1 MLEYMKYARR
11 SPDRCG
17 GCTPTRPGTRAQFY
31 VGGYD
36 KQPKGQTMNRKPYCT
51 KNDGECITC
60 SLVSYGR
67 DCRNVPLEDVHPT
80 TRAAAATLLPRP
92 APDGNDA
99 PPDPE
104 EARRRRETIRAAT
117 WGASTTGRGA
127 EITPGT
133 PFNRGEILTKGT
145 I

>member
-17 GCTPTRPGTRAQFY
+17 GCTPTSRHGAQFY

-51 KNDGECITC
+51 KNNGDCLTC

-104 EARRRRETIRAAT
+104 EARRQGTVQARH
-117 WGASTTGRGA
+117 WSASTEGTSISRRKSHLTGGK
-127 EITPGT
+127 
-133 PFNRGEILTKGT
+133 N
-145 I
+145 